1 MKTLKMILLI
11 AIVTIYNLQAET
23 LGSEISS
30 EVNRNES
37 NEIRF
42 DTNKVGMDVSI
53 LLLCGQVYYDEAIS
67 LTNNLNEVQNLH
79 KIFEIQEEMVR
90 LLEISSLYVEIA
102 RKMDSDSKV
111 IFELE
116 EKLNIALNKRS
127 NTQLLTSR

>member
-1 MKTLKMILLI
+1 MILLI